1 MDALILLIN
10 NGHNPFTGQGGLGY
24 KPKIEMYG
32 YGGLGYKLPIHGGSG
47 KAPSTTL
54 IKKAPMTVANIDE
67 DEDEEDEEDDDE
79 EEEEELVEYEEP
91 EEDKITTEALEEDVQ
106 KLTTLLEKR
115 ENDLMALIRRRK
127 PINEITTF
135 KTSNEKLNDEL
146 KIKKEALEKLKSEDK
161 IIHSVKK
168 TYSFKAYDN
177 ETLTKLN
184 AIKFDGSEIDFIDE
198 DLEGVLEKF
207 NNKQL
212 VVYEKPQFTYQ
223 QSTMK
228 TTILKQIP
236 ISIGNLLL
244 KDIPATSYNSSGT
257 PFEVRT
263 TIPQSCIITKKNKKT
278 GLITSQSISFPEIEI
293 PENKKEKEKMN
304 ISIQESK
311 VFLKEC
317 QGVCDSI
324 LGKEGAIIEWNNNL
338 LKTFGFEGINS
349 FCIDTCC
356 RVGNEKMFIECKKY
370 DASYSLTELVEQYTD
385 MFNGYYLQYKDDL
398 DKKIEIIK
406 KIKNVLKLYKKT
418 KNKSVLEMLKEY
430 GSTIEEIKEKLK
442 EEEEEF
448 ENMLDDVQTNNK
460 FDMFKMEMLFWKH
473 TPYPSIPMGL
483 NKFFSAQDDIDLVNS
498 PNNNQEVNVLI
509 KNRKTAY
516 DIVPNKTNGV
526 NLGKI
531 KNIIQNT
538 KTNSI
543 EQNAILQTV
552 YQFDKG
558 SQYDLA
564 FNIAFDDG
572 VGFYNHSDFL
582 RKIGKYIDV
591 YNLFRGVYSMYDG
604 NTGKKSDYDSVA
616 IPISLLTSIN
626 LKNGIE
632 GLIEKDYS
640 TKPPKPLKVAKVKV
654 AKTVAKKK

>member
-47 KAPSTTL
+47 KAL
-54 IKKAPMTVANIDE
+54 VKKAPMTVANIDE
-67 DEDEEDEEDDDE
+67 E
-79 EEEEELVEYEEP
+79 EEEEPDEKEEELIEYDEP

-115 ENDLMALIRRRK
+115 ESDLMSMIRRRK
-127 PINEITTF
+127 PINETTTF
-135 KTSNEKLNDEL
+135 KTSNEKLNEEL

-168 TYSFKAYDN
+168 HYSFKDINN

-184 AIKFDGSEIDFIDE
+184 AMKFNGSEIDFIDE
-198 DLEGVLEKF
+198 DLEVVLEKF

-244 KDIPATSYNSSGT
+244 GVSSTSYNKAGV

-278 GLITSQSISFPEIEI
+278 GLITSQSISFPEFEL

-304 ISIQESK
+304 ILIQEAK

-324 LGKEGAIIEWNNNL
+324 LGKEGAIIEWNDDL
-338 LKTFGFEGINS
+338 LHSYNFAGIDS

-356 RVGNEKMFIECKKY
+356 RFGNEKMFIECKKY
-370 DASYSLTELVEQYTD
+370 DASYSLTELIEQYTD
-385 MFNGYYLQYKDDL
+385 MFNGYYLRYKEDL
-398 DKKIEIIK
+398 DKKLTQIEK
-406 KIKNVLKLYKKT
+406 YKEVLKFYKKT
-418 KNKSVLEMLKEY
+418 KIKIIQKEDKIY
-430 GSTIEEIKEKLK
+430 GSTIDEIKEKLK
-442 EEEEEF
+442 EEKEEF

-483 NKFFSAQDDIDLVNS
+483 NKFFSAQDNIDIVNS
-498 PNNNQEVNVLI
+498 PNNNQEVSVLI

-654 AKTVAKKK
+654 AKTVVKKK